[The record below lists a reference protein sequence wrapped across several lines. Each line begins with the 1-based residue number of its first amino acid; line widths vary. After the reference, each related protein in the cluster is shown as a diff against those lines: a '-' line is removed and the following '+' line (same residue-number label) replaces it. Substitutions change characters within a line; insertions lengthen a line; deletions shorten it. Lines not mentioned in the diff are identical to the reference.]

1 MKTSPI
7 KTFTKLSLGLLICA
21 LTACFSQKNTLFNR
35 NLQNLT
41 ANYNILYNANLLLD
55 ESEQNIRLAYQDNY
69 DHLIPAY
76 QEPNETLSR
85 PEDAKLDEALLK
97 ANKIINEKTQSH
109 YLGDAYFVIAK
120 ANHLKSNFFN
130 ALGFF
135 DYVHETYKKQ
145 HDLGQA
151 SLAWKAR

>member
-1 MKTSPI
+1 M
-7 KTFTKLSLGLLICA
+7 
-21 LTACFSQKNTLFNR
+21 
-35 NLQNLT
+35 
-41 ANYNILYNANLLLD
+41 LLD

-69 DHLIPAY
+69 DHLIPVY

-120 ANHLKSNFFN
+120 ANQINCYNVLT
-130 ALGFF
+130 GF
-135 DYVHETYKKQ
+135 KWI
-145 HDLGQA
+145 A
-151 SLAWKAR
+151 SLIKEKEGKENEEFGR